1 MFAVPAN
8 VRSVNVATP
17 LDVETVVVPA
27 RVPPLADAVIETF
40 AVVTTLFPESR
51 TLTTGCVPN
60 NAPAVFPT
68 GCVVIAICV
77 AAPTVGVTDCVATV
91 RAFPPYVAEYVMV
104 YAVPAVPVIP
114 RLLNV
119 AIPFT
124 AVAVRVPTSVAPAL
138 TVAVTT
144 VALSFVTTLLPKSCN
159 DTCG

>member
-27 RVPPLADAVIETF
+27 SVPPLADTSIEAE
-40 AVVTTLFPESR
+40 AVVTMLLPESR
-51 TLTTGCVPN
+51 TLRNGCVERS
-60 NAPAVFPT
+60 APAVFPT
-68 GCVVIAICV
+68 GYEVIAICV

-104 YAVPAVPVIP
+104 YAVPAVPEIP

-119 AIPFT
+119 ATPLE
-124 AVAVRVPTSVAPAL
+124 AVAVVVPTSVAPAL
-138 TVAVTT
+138 TDAVIT
-144 VALSFVTTLLPKSCN
+144 VELSFVTTLLPKSCN